1 MATSRILIEDD
12 EQDKSVRQHSFRTKY
27 LRYSFAQDREA
38 LEDAQEPFRY
48 ILDGAYHNGV
58 TLIPVEIVGDSL
70 EDCVEKLRQSDP
82 DFYLSPTL
90 SLTGG
95 WVCAD
100 YDVTAQVRSLV

>member
-1 MATSRILIEDD
+1 MATNKIFIQDD
-12 EQDKSVRQHSFRTKY
+12 EQVKPVRQHSFRTRY

-38 LEDAQEPFRY
+38 LEDAREPFRY
-48 ILDGAYHNGV
+48 VLDGAYHNGV

-70 EDCVEKLRQSDP
+70 DDCVEKLRQSDP

-100 YDVTAQVRSLV
+100 YDVTAKVRSLV

>member
-1 MATSRILIEDD
+1 MATSKILIEDD
-12 EQDKSVRQHSFRTKY
+12 EQNKSVRQHSFRTRY

-48 ILDGAYHNGV
+48 VLDGAYHNGV

-70 EDCVEKLRQSDP
+70 YDCVEKLRQSDP

-100 YDVTAQVRSLV
+100 YDVTAKVRSLV

>member
-1 MATSRILIEDD
+1 MATSKILIEDD
-12 EQDKSVRQHSFRTKY
+12 EKDKSVRQHSFRTKY

-48 ILDGAYHNGV
+48 VLDGAYHNGV
-58 TLIPVEIVGDSL
+58 TLIPVEIVGNSL
-70 EDCVEKLRQSDP
+70 EDCVEKLMQSDP
-82 DFYLSPTL
+82 DFTLSPTL

-100 YDVTAQVRSLV
+100 YDVTAKVRSLV

>member
-12 EQDKSVRQHSFRTKY
+12 EQEKSARQHSFRTKY
-27 LRYSFAQDREA
+27 LRYSFAQ
-38 LEDAQEPFRY
+38 EPFRY
-48 ILDGAYHNGV
+48 VLDGAYHNGV
-58 TLIPVEIVGDSL
+58 TLIPVEIVGNSL
-70 EDCVEKLRQSDP
+70 EDCVEKLKQSDP

-100 YDVTAQVRSLV
+100 YDVTANVRSLV